1 MITIPDRRRQHALV
15 IASGAYIA
23 ASLVANVMSVRLV
36 RIAGFSIDAGTLI
49 YPLTFTLRD
58 VVHKVGGARTARVTI
73 VTAAAMN
80 VMMAAAFWAAATLP
94 ADPEAGPQEQFGQVL
109 VSTWRIVLASILA
122 QVVAELIDTEVYR
135 RIHARL
141 GARHQWARVLGSNAV
156 SIPIDSV
163 IFVLVA
169 FWGVVPGGV
178 LRSIIWANIVVKGL
192 TSMLSWPL
200 IYSVREAPDADD
212 GTGVLSSGPPVAHD
226 PVAPGNR

>member
-1 MITIPDRRRQHALV
+1 VITIPDRRRQHALV
-15 IASGAYIA
+15 IASGAYVA

-58 VVHKVGGARTARVTI
+58 VVHKVGGARLARVTI

-80 VMMAAAFWAAATLP
+80 VMMAVAFWAAANLP
-94 ADPEAGPQEQFGQVL
+94 ADPQAGPQEQFGQVL

-135 RIHARL
+135 RIRARL
-141 GARHQWARVLGSNAV
+141 GVRHQWARVLGSNAV
-156 SIPIDSV
+156 SIPVDSV

-200 IYSVREAPDADD
+200 IYSVREAPDADED
-212 GTGVLSSGPPVAHD
+212 VGLVSGGRPGAHD
-226 PVAPGNR
+226 AVAPGNR

>member
-1 MITIPDRRRQHALV
+1 MITIPDRRRRHALV
-15 IASGAYIA
+15 IASGAYVA

-36 RIAGFSIDAGTLI
+36 RIAGFSVDAGTLI

-58 VVHKVGGARTARVTI
+58 VVHKVGGARLARVTI

-80 VMMAAAFWAAATLP
+80 VMMAAAFWAAANLP
-94 ADPEAGPQEQFGQVL
+94 ADPQAGPQEQFGQVL

-135 RIHARL
+135 RIRARL
-141 GARHQWARVLGSNAV
+141 GVRHQWARVLGSNAV
-156 SIPIDSV
+156 SIPVDSV

-200 IYSVREAPDADD
+200 IYSVGEAPDADEGD
-212 GTGVLSSGPPVAHD
+212 GVMSGGRPGAHD
-226 PVAPGNR
+226 AVAPGNR